1 MCKVADKSKV
11 NGPIYL
17 VRKTGAKIVN
27 FPGNPKGVQE
37 CFAVVQPVLPHALAL
52 IKGKDVH

>member
-17 VRKTGAKIVN
+17 VRKTGAKAVTMC
-27 FPGNPKGVQE
+27 KGRQMRGRRSDDWV
-37 CFAVVQPVLPHALAL
+37 
-52 IKGKDVH
+52 GKSVY